1 MYCEQDRMRW
11 LTVNPI
17 GARLTENFVSA
28 HRPKELVESNRLPGF
43 DENCQ
48 ASEVQ
53 SMVKGDGLAIDKS
66 AFLVIYNELRQ
77 FRGEVR
83 INPAECPVQPR

>member
-1 MYCEQDRMRW
+1 MRC

-17 GARLTENFVSA
+17 GARLTEIFVIA

-43 DENCQ
+43 DENGQ

-66 AFLVIYNELRQ
+66 AFLRIYNELRQ
-77 FRGEVR
+77 FRGFFATSSGVATPSAR
-83 INPAECPVQPR
+83 RACGN